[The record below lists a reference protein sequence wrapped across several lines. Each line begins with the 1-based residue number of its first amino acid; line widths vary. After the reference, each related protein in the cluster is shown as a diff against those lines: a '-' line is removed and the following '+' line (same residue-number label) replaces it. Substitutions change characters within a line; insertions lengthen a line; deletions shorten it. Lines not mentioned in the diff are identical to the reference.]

1 MRDFVTFEE
10 HVEGV
15 RRSLD
20 GAAGVP
26 ERWYAAPTFY
36 FGNPYAMYG
45 PHDDIPMPPGSS
57 VLDFELE
64 VAAVIGKEGRDL
76 TPEQARDHIVGYT
89 VFNDWSARDLQSAE
103 MKVGLGPCK
112 GKDTATTLGPY
123 LVTADELGK
132 YRDAD
137 GFLRLALT
145 AEINGEVVGKDLLS
159 NMSWTF
165 EEMVAYAS
173 RGTVVRPGDVLG
185 SGTCGN
191 GGCLAE
197 LWGVRGEQ
205 SPPPLK
211 PGDTVTLTVEG
222 IGSVSNTVVVSPGP
236 HDRSRRPTPH
246 EGAAVTDLHPKRLL
260 GRVVVVTGAA
270 GGQGAAETE
279 ALTREGARVIAT
291 DVTESPGC
299 RRLDV
304 TSEKDWA
311 ELAADLGEAYGQV
324 HGLVN
329 NAGITW
335 RARIDDVRPED
346 MARVHA
352 VNVTGPLLGIQHLAP
367 LMPPGSSIVN
377 VGSSAAL
384 TGHYPVAYTVSKW
397 ALRGLSK
404 TAAMELGPRGIRLNT
419 IHPGFIETDMTA
431 SAAPAFREA
440 NIRETPLGR
449 TGTVEEVAPLVV
461 FLLSDESSFIT
472 GAEIPVDGGLT
483 AHGGVKS
490 ISDALHQ

>member
-1 MRDFVTFEE
+1 MRFATYEYRNRRQLAVVEEDGTLYPLHGVDSLTGLLAAGGGLPDLLDAGSATLDVPVGPHVSDVRLLPPLQPPTVRDFVTFEE
-10 HVEGV
+10 HVEAV
-15 RRSLD
+15 RKSVD

-36 FGNPYAMYG
+36 FTNPYAVYG

-123 LVTADELGK
+123 LVTADELER

-197 LWGVRGEQ
+197 LWGVRGRQ
-205 SPPPLK
+205 DPAPLK
-211 PGDTVTLTVEG
+211 PGDKVTLTVEG
-222 IGSVSNTVVVSPGP
+222 IGTISNTVVPGRDP
-236 HDRSRRPTPH
+236 LPIPVARRRP
-246 EGAAVTDLHPKRLL
+246 
-260 GRVVVVTGAA
+260 
-270 GGQGAAETE
+270 
-279 ALTREGARVIAT
+279 RE
-291 DVTESPGC
+291 
-299 RRLDV
+299 
-304 TSEKDWA
+304 
-311 ELAADLGEAYGQV
+311 
-324 HGLVN
+324 
-329 NAGITW
+329 
-335 RARIDDVRPED
+335 RP
-346 MARVHA
+346 
-352 VNVTGPLLGIQHLAP
+352 
-367 LMPPGSSIVN
+367 
-377 VGSSAAL
+377 
-384 TGHYPVAYTVSKW
+384 
-397 ALRGLSK
+397 
-404 TAAMELGPRGIRLNT
+404 
-419 IHPGFIETDMTA
+419 
-431 SAAPAFREA
+431 
-440 NIRETPLGR
+440 
-449 TGTVEEVAPLVV
+449 
-461 FLLSDESSFIT
+461 
-472 GAEIPVDGGLT
+472 
-483 AHGGVKS
+483 
-490 ISDALHQ
+490 

>member
-1 MRDFVTFEE
+1 MLDVPAGPHVSEVRLLAPLQPPTVRDFVTFEE

-15 RRSLD
+15 RRSVD

-45 PHDDIPMPPGSS
+45 PHDDIPVPPGSS

-222 IGSVSNTVVVSPGP
+222 IGSVSNTVVAGP
-236 HDRSRRPTPH
+236 APMTVPVARR
-246 EGAAVTDLHPKRLL
+246 R
-260 GRVVVVTGAA
+260 
-270 GGQGAAETE
+270 
-279 ALTREGARVIAT
+279 TRE
-291 DVTESPGC
+291 
-299 RRLDV
+299 
-304 TSEKDWA
+304 
-311 ELAADLGEAYGQV
+311 
-324 HGLVN
+324 
-329 NAGITW
+329 
-335 RARIDDVRPED
+335 RP
-346 MARVHA
+346 
-352 VNVTGPLLGIQHLAP
+352 
-367 LMPPGSSIVN
+367 
-377 VGSSAAL
+377 
-384 TGHYPVAYTVSKW
+384 
-397 ALRGLSK
+397 
-404 TAAMELGPRGIRLNT
+404 
-419 IHPGFIETDMTA
+419 
-431 SAAPAFREA
+431 
-440 NIRETPLGR
+440 
-449 TGTVEEVAPLVV
+449 
-461 FLLSDESSFIT
+461 
-472 GAEIPVDGGLT
+472 
-483 AHGGVKS
+483 
-490 ISDALHQ
+490 

>member
-1 MRDFVTFEE
+1 MRFAAYEYRNRRHVAVVEADGTLHPLPGASSLTSLLAADGGLPGLLDAGAATLDVPAGPHVSEVRLLPPLQPPTVRDFVTFEE

-15 RRSLD
+15 RRSVD

-57 VLDFELE
+57 VFDFELE

-123 LVTADELGK
+123 LVTADELAK

-165 EEMVAYAS
+165 EEMAAYAS

-211 PGDTVTLTVEG
+211 PGDTVTFTVEG
-222 IGSVSNTVVVSPGP
+222 IGSVSNTVVAGP
-236 HDRSRRPTPH
+236 DPMTVPVARRRSRERP
-246 EGAAVTDLHPKRLL
+246 
-260 GRVVVVTGAA
+260 
-270 GGQGAAETE
+270 
-279 ALTREGARVIAT
+279 
-291 DVTESPGC
+291 
-299 RRLDV
+299 
-304 TSEKDWA
+304 
-311 ELAADLGEAYGQV
+311 
-324 HGLVN
+324 
-329 NAGITW
+329 
-335 RARIDDVRPED
+335 
-346 MARVHA
+346 
-352 VNVTGPLLGIQHLAP
+352 
-367 LMPPGSSIVN
+367 
-377 VGSSAAL
+377 
-384 TGHYPVAYTVSKW
+384 
-397 ALRGLSK
+397 
-404 TAAMELGPRGIRLNT
+404 
-419 IHPGFIETDMTA
+419 
-431 SAAPAFREA
+431 
-440 NIRETPLGR
+440 
-449 TGTVEEVAPLVV
+449 
-461 FLLSDESSFIT
+461 
-472 GAEIPVDGGLT
+472 
-483 AHGGVKS
+483 
-490 ISDALHQ
+490 